1 MDHHRSPGINSNSN
15 SNSLLIIKTLM
26 GSYTNHKNVDMY
38 KDNDYDWR
46 YNIHEKKETYKY
58 TKHDIQ

>member
-1 MDHHRSPGINSNSN
+1 
-15 SNSLLIIKTLM
+15 M

-58 TKHDIQ
+58 TKHDIL